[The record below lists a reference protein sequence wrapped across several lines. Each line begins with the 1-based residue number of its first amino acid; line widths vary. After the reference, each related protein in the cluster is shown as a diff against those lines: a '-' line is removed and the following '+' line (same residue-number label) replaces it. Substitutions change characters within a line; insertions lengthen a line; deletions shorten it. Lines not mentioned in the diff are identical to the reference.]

1 MRLIPTT
8 SAALPGR
15 TLPPLASVPAC
26 ASSNSSWPKSATRT
40 RAAPTL
46 RPQMNSWP
54 GAPPR
59 ACRRSPRPA
68 GARKHLDRG
77 RDARTRS
84 AERQATAR
92 RDPPFA
98 RIRAAL
104 GMIVEDVF
112 RQNRRLWVRLREK
125 GGKRHAMPST
135 TILRSTSPAIST
147 APACAAIP
155 RGCFP
160 RDRMRRRHAHAN
172 GAATG
177 NRLCNDPPARSR
189 SDSNLDKLKL
199 SPRGP

>member
-15 TLPPLASVPAC
+15 TLPPPASVPAC

-46 RPQMNSWP
+46 RPQMNSRP

-112 RQNRRLWVRLREK
+112 RQNRRLRVRCARRAASDTRCRPPQSCGVPHRLSRRRRPARRSQ
-125 GGKRHAMPST
+125 GAVFRAIGCGAGTLTRMVLPQATAYAM
-135 TILRSTSPAIST
+135 IRRRA
-147 APACAAIP
+147 AAAI
-155 RGCFP
+155 RTS
-160 RDRMRRRHAHAN
+160 M
-172 GAATG
+172 
-177 NRLCNDPPARSR
+177 S
-189 SDSNLDKLKL
+189 
-199 SPRGP
+199 